1 MTRIRWGYAMSA
13 SASGPQPDRSVA
25 KLIEI
30 AEKPTLGQR
39 LISWA
44 SRPPGRLYIP
54 ACVVIGLILLFE
66 DSVPAG
72 HLTTFFIGLGG
83 GLLLA
88 GMGALRLG
96 IALAVARPMI
106 RHYWLRWVSAP
117 LIAFLALGLAVA
129 DVPLKTRVAASA
141 EQLLELREET
151 GAATTVPRNGERT
164 GLYRLSSVSDDGDIV
179 HYAVEGAGL
188 FEPAGLAHSTEDIPV
203 GVFVPGQGSRIYE
216 HVFDDW
222 YVWVDH

>member
-1 MTRIRWGYAMSA
+1 MSA
-13 SASGPQPDRSVA
+13 SASGPNPDGSVA

-30 AEKPTLGQR
+30 AEQPTLGQR
-39 LISWA
+39 LIDWA

-54 ACVVIGLILLFE
+54 ACVLVGLVLLFE

-72 HLTTFFIGLGG
+72 HLPTFVIGLGG

-106 RHYWLRWVSAP
+106 RRYWLRWLSAP
-117 LIAFLALGLAVA
+117 LIAFVALGLSVA
-129 DVPLKTRVAASA
+129 DIPLKTRVSASTD
-141 EQLLELREET
+141 QLLELREDT
-151 GAATTVPRNGERT
+151 GAATAVPRNGEWT
-164 GLYRLSSVSDDGDIV
+164 GMYSLRSVSQDGDIT
-179 HYAVEGAGL
+179 HYGIEGAGL
-188 FEPAGLAHSTEDIPV
+188 FQPAGLAHSVEEIPV

-216 HVFDDW
+216 HVSDDW

>member
-1 MTRIRWGYAMSA
+1 MSA
-13 SASGPQPDRSVA
+13 SASGPTPDGSVA

-54 ACVVIGLILLFE
+54 ACSVIGLVLLFE

-72 HLTTFFIGLGG
+72 HLPTFFVGLGA

-106 RHYWLRWVSAP
+106 RHYWLRWISAP
-117 LIAFLALGLAVA
+117 LIAFAALGLAVA
-129 DVPLKTRVAASA
+129 DVPLQLRVQASA
-141 EQLLELREET
+141 EQLLELREEV
-151 GAATTVPRNGERT
+151 ADPTTIPRNGEWT
-164 GLYRLSSVSDDGDIV
+164 GLYSLRSVSETDGV
-179 HYAVEGAGL
+179 THYEVADAGL
-188 FEPAGLAHSTEDIPV
+188 FQPAGLAYSSEEIPV
-203 GVFVPGQGSRIYE
+203 GVFVPGQDSRIYE
-216 HVFDDW
+216 HVSGDW